1 MHILGKIL
9 TWLILFGALPA
20 VVLTARL
27 LDVQNSWTKQV
38 KDLRVENEKNAVSL
52 IDERT
57 KLERLKTEVQHAS
70 MGSGPFWVGLEVAVA
85 NRTTGQLSANIGTS
99 GGVTP
104 QVAKDDQGNDAQF
117 APVLHAFQPLGDFRN
132 DDTLWGY
139 VGAFQVTGLRENQL
153 TMMPT
158 WKIQAGATDD
168 WNGGPGWYFRR
179 DVPLASKI
187 AIDELRLDLESAR
200 RAQRANQLRLTQQQ
214 AQLVDATDKLNYRRS
229 QLLGFPDPQT
239 EAALEVEFRKGL
251 VPAIEEVEEQR
262 NAAFADVDRLR
273 RQIKLANDLLF
284 KLNGDNKQLI
294 KSLPQPASAAVTKR

>member
-1 MHILGKIL
+1 MAA
-9 TWLILFGALPA
+9 FPA

-27 LDVQNSWTKQV
+27 LDVQNSWTSQVEKLRKQ
-38 KDLRVENEKNAVSL
+38 NAEKAVTL
-52 IDERT
+52 IDERN
-57 KLERLKTEVQHAS
+57 KLEGLKTEVLHAS
-70 MGSGPFWVGLEVAVA
+70 MGSGPFWPVGQVVVA
-85 NRTTGQLSANIGTS
+85 NRTTGQLSANIGTT

-117 APVLHAFQPLGDFRN
+117 NPVLHAFQPLGDPN
-132 DDTLWGY
+132 VESTLWGY
-139 VGAFQVTGLRENQL
+139 VGAFQVNTLRENAL

-158 WKIQAGATDD
+158 WKIQAGETDN

-214 AQLVDATDKLNYRRS
+214 AQLTDATDKLNYRRG

-262 NAAFADVDRLR
+262 NAAFAEVDRLR
-273 RQIKLANDLLF
+273 RQIKLANDRLT

-294 KSLPQPASAAVTKR
+294 KSLPQPADSAVTKR